1 MVKLGDYPMM
11 RCVQCNR
18 DYAEP
23 QAFCHQCGEALLL
36 TTPTTSAT
44 QTTPPAPT
52 VATAIPALLEERPPA
67 RERVDPASR
76 LRARAISRHGA
87 PRRSQSLLF
96 ASVVVLGAFAGLA
109 LVWRQ
114 AWMPS
119 FPRTHPESLPR
130 GRTAAAGRH
139 QSAIPGGRGSGGPA
153 GVGARRADGVS
164 NARARASVP
173 NSQLGSQSGTDSGP
187 RSGRTRARDAA
198 RPGASRRSPCPGGAE
213 AEPGVSRRGPGPG
226 GAEADPEPAP
236 ATPKVASRP
245 EPAAPPAVERPAPP
259 KLLSARTD
267 PGTSLPTTGTRVIP
281 LVPVGPAAGARGQL
295 LWEPMGG
302 GTLVVSGLPQPP
314 AGRTYQLWL
323 GSINLGNRVSAGL
336 LAVDSQGTGTLRVAP
351 PRATW
356 SPDIFGITMERQGG
370 AREPSDD
377 LVLVGE
383 LSKTTTPSAPMT
395 AMATTPPSASPGA
408 PPERT
413 TPLSPSSTDP
423 GSTAAS
429 PTVTASIPP
438 PGTASRGSDGQLVR
452 VFPASAERSF
462 TVAQSVLRSLGWDID
477 EANLATG
484 VIRTEPRNVTF
495 KDFVVYGEGT
505 RHVLD
510 VVVRP
515 ISGSETSISVK
526 RRVFTEKR
534 IFWAK
539 ERKDLPGPGV
549 RGGVHR
555 PGRDLPPA
563 LSAPAREPS
572 VRSRDRAEQ

>member
-1 MVKLGDYPMM
+1 MM

-18 DYAEP
+18 DYTEP
-23 QAFCHQCGEALLL
+23 QAFCHQCGEALL
-36 TTPTTSAT
+36 PM
-44 QTTPPAPT
+44 APT
-52 VATAIPALLEERPPA
+52 AATAIPALGEERPPA
-67 RERVDPASR
+67 RARVVGPSSQ
-76 LRARAISRHGA
+76 LRARAISRHRT

-119 FPRTHPESLPR
+119 FPRTTVSLSREAGQPPPPADNPPAQVTADPAAPPASAPVAPTVSATPEPEPASPTPNSAPTPAPAPAAPAPVTPR
-130 GRTAAAGRH
+130 APEPAAA
-139 QSAIPGGRGSGGPA
+139 APA
-153 GVGARRADGVS
+153 PTAPKR
-164 NARARASVP
+164 N
-173 NSQLGSQSGTDSGP
+173 
-187 RSGRTRARDAA
+187 
-198 RPGASRRSPCPGGAE
+198 
-213 AEPGVSRRGPGPG
+213 
-226 GAEADPEPAP
+226 PEPAP
-236 ATPKVASRP
+236 PKVASRP
-245 EPAAPPAVERPAPP
+245 EPAPATSKAASRPAPAAPPTVDRPAPP
-259 KLLSARTD
+259 RLLSARTD

-295 LWEPMGG
+295 LWAPMGG

-314 AGRTYQLWL
+314 TGRTYQLWL
-323 GSINLGNRVSAGL
+323 GSIDLGNRVSAGL

-383 LSKTTTPSAPMT
+383 LSKTTSSAPVT
-395 AMATTPPSASPGA
+395 AMATTPLSSASAGA
-408 PPERT
+408 PERA
-413 TPLSPSSTDP
+413 TPPSSSST
-423 GSTAAS
+423 GTASTAAP

-438 PGTASRGSDGQLVR
+438 PGTASRGSEGQLVR

-477 EANLATG
+477 EANLTTG
-484 VIRTEPRNVTF
+484 IIRTEPRNVTF

-515 ISGSETSISVK
+515 ISGSETTISVK

-539 ERKDLPGPGV
+539 ERKDS
-549 RGGVHR
+549 
-555 PGRDLPPA
+555 PA
-563 LSAPAREPS
+563 PESAVEYTVLDAI
-572 VRSRDRAEQ
+572 SRLL

>member
-1 MVKLGDYPMM
+1 MM
-11 RCVQCNR
+11 RCVQCDR
-18 DYAEP
+18 DYPEP
-23 QAFCHQCGEALLL
+23 QAFCHQCGEPLLP
-36 TTPTTSAT
+36 TATTST
-44 QTTPPAPT
+44 PAPLEKR
-52 VATAIPALLEERPPA
+52 PAA
-67 RERVDPASR
+67 RERLDDPSGQR
-76 LRARAISRHGA
+76 RARAISRHGA

-96 ASVVVLGAFAGLA
+96 ASVVVLGALAGLA

-119 FPRTHPESLPR
+119 FPRITVSLSRELGPPPAVNSTPAPVAAVPAAPPPSAAPAAPTASASPQPEPAFPTANSAP
-130 GRTAAAGRH
+130 TAAP
-139 QSAIPGGRGSGGPA
+139 SPA
-153 GVGARRADGVS
+153 PAPAAPAPV
-164 NARARASVP
+164 
-173 NSQLGSQSGTDSGP
+173 T
-187 RSGRTRARDAA
+187 TRAPEPVAA
-198 RPGASRRSPCPGGAE
+198 APAPAPPRRN
-213 AEPGVSRRGPGPG
+213 
-226 GAEADPEPAP
+226 PEPAP
-236 ATPKVASRP
+236 APPKVASRP
-245 EPAAPPAVERPAPP
+245 EPAAPPAVDRPAPP

-267 PGTSLPTTGTRVIP
+267 PGTSLPASGTRVIP
-281 LVPVGPAAGARGQL
+281 LVPVGPATGARGQL

-302 GTLVVSGLPQPP
+302 GTLVVSGLPQLP

-336 LAVDSQGTGTLRVAP
+336 LAVDAQGMGTLRVAP

-383 LSKTTTPSAPMT
+383 LSKTIRSAPPAT
-395 AMATTPPSASPGA
+395 AMAATPSPSMSAATPERATPPSLSSSDTASSAA
-408 PPERT
+408 P
-413 TPLSPSSTDP
+413 
-423 GSTAAS
+423 

-438 PGTASRGSDGQLVR
+438 PGTASRGSEGQLVR

-477 EANLATG
+477 QANLATG

-505 RHVLD
+505 RHILD

-515 ISGSETSISVK
+515 VSGSETSVSVK
-526 RRVFTEKR
+526 RRVFTEQR

-539 ERKDLPGPGV
+539 ERKDLPAPE
-549 RGGVHR
+549 
-555 PGRDLPPA
+555 
-563 LSAPAREPS
+563 SAVEHTVLDAI
-572 VRSRDRAEQ
+572 SRLL